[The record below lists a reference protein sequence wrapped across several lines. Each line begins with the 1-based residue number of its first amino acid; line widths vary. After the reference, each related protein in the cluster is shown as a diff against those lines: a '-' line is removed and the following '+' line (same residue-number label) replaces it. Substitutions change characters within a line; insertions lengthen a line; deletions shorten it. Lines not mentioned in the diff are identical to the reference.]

1 MTKITISVSD
11 TGIGMSAEVLPKI
24 FQPSTPNND
33 ILKEQI
39 KFLQYNLNIDYNAG
53 LVIDGVTGKN
63 TLAALKEIQDI
74 TKSHLVLWIQQKL
87 EQYGYLKENSYI
99 QMLYNEATF

>member
-39 KFLQYNLNIDYNAG
+39 KFLQY
-53 LVIDGVTGKN
+53 
-63 TLAALKEIQDI
+63 I
-74 TKSHLVLWIQQKL
+74 T
-87 EQYGYLKENSYI
+87 
-99 QMLYNEATF
+99 